1 LIENVLVIGAGFL
14 GSNIVKELEKRE
26 KKVTSTH
33 YVEKNSSMLRLDIS
47 CKNDVESLCA
57 KIEPDL
63 VINSAAKNDIEFL
76 EKNQGVAYEIN
87 TLGAENI
94 AIAANKIGSKLFQI
108 STDSVFDGKSGMYKE
123 EDVPNPLNNY
133 SNSKLLGE
141 KGVID
146 NCKNHIIIRT
156 NFYGHSN
163 ESKYLFDSILNKLI
177 NNEKFIGF
185 NDVIFNP
192 LQVGNLSELIID
204 LINSD
209 FNGILHLSS
218 NEIFSKYQFC
228 LKIAEIFGFDTQLI
242 QEGSIEQMN
251 FLAKRP
257 KNTSLDN
264 SRSKSLIKTPI
275 TSLNDWLIT
284 MKKKYHYSKSS
295 QIKNNCGN

>member
-1 LIENVLVIGAGFL
+1 MIENVLVIGAGFL
-14 GSNIVKELEKRE
+14 GSNIVKELKKYEKT
-26 KKVTSTH
+26 VTSTH
-33 YVEKNSSMLRLDIS
+33 YQKNSSILKLDIS
-47 CKNDVESLCA
+47 RKNDVESFCA
-57 KIEPDL
+57 KVEPDL
-63 VINSAAKNDIEFL
+63 VINCAANNKVEFL
-76 EKNQGVAYEIN
+76 EKNLSVAYETN
-87 TLGAENI
+87 TLGAENV
-94 AIAANKIGSKLFQI
+94 AIAANKIGSKLYQI
-108 STDSVFDGKSGMYKE
+108 STDSVFDGKLGMYKE
-123 EDVPNPLNNY
+123 DDVPNPLNNY
-133 SNSKLLGE
+133 ANSKFLGE
-141 KGVID
+141 KAVID

-192 LQVGNLSELIID
+192 LEVGNLSELIVD

-228 LKIAEIFGFDTQLI
+228 HKIAEIFGFNTQLI

-275 TSLNDWLIT
+275 TSLIDWLLT
-284 MKKKYHYSKSS
+284 MKEKYHFSK
-295 QIKNNCGN
+295 

>member
-14 GSNIVKELEKRE
+14 GSNIVKELKKYEKT
-26 KKVTSTH
+26 VTSTH
-33 YVEKNSSMLRLDIS
+33 YQKNSSILKLDIS
-47 CKNDVESLCA
+47 RKNDVESFCA
-57 KIEPDL
+57 KVEPDL
-63 VINSAAKNDIEFL
+63 VINCAANNKVEFL
-76 EKNQGVAYEIN
+76 EKNLSVAYETN
-87 TLGAENI
+87 TLGAENV
-94 AIAANKIGSKLFQI
+94 AIAANKIGSKLYQI
-108 STDSVFDGKSGMYKE
+108 STDSVFDGKLGMYKE
-123 EDVPNPLNNY
+123 DDVPNPLNNY
-133 SNSKLLGE
+133 ANSKFLGE
-141 KGVID
+141 KAVID

-192 LQVGNLSELIID
+192 LEVGNLSELIVD

-228 LKIAEIFGFDTQLI
+228 HKIAEIFAFNTQLI

-275 TSLNDWLIT
+275 TSLIDWLLT
-284 MKKKYHYSKSS
+284 MKEKYHFSK
-295 QIKNNCGN
+295 